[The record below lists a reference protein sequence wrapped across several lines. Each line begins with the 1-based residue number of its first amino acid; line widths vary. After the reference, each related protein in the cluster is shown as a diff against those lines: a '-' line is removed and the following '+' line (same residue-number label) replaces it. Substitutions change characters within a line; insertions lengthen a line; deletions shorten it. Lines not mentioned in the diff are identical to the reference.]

1 MNKFITKEELI
12 QLGFTAQDIV
22 QSDDPL
28 EDCIYQVFE
37 YGENENRVE
46 ITNDLNENY
55 EIINQYMDVH
65 IESQDLKSPKR
76 MLGQALHLLSCI
88 NERYIVGKP
97 LHGIEVKDIEYVKGH

>member
-1 MNKFITKEELI
+1 MPDFITKEELLK
-12 QLGFTAQDIV
+12 LGFIPQDIV
-22 QSDDPL
+22 ESDDPL
-28 EDCIYQVFE
+28 EDCIYQVFVH
-37 YGENENRVE
+37 GDSENRVE

-65 IESQDLKSPKR
+65 IESQDLKNPKR

-97 LHGIEVKDIEYVKGH
+97 LHGITVNDIEYVKGH